1 MEYRCWRRDGCSCDE
16 AETVIL
22 EEDTNKRGERMV
34 MVGRKVTAGL
44 ALLLLAALVMGIFA
58 GCAPKQEAKPE
69 ETEAPVEVTPQDRI
83 VRVDEDWP
91 TYIDP
96 AVGND
101 FSDSIALVN
110 LYDTLVFPNLDGS
123 ISPHLATEWKVSDDG
138 LTYTFYLRRGVK
150 FHDGT
155 EMTAADV
162 EFSMQRLLT
171 IGEGFAYLFKDVV
184 SARAVDNYTVEF
196 TLSQPFGPFPKALV
210 RFYVL
215 SRDQVLAHLKE
226 PGQYGE
232 MGDYGKE
239 WLLTNDAG
247 SGPYKVKEMKM
258 EEHLFAEK
266 FDDWWGGWDE
276 DAPLYFKEMASPDPV
291 TIRTLVARREH
302 ELTNEFQPEENLTAL
317 EQIEGVET
325 AGFFNGNNLNIMLHT
340 KKPPTD
346 DIHFRKALAYCL
358 DYETVVTRI
367 WPSCQQS
374 RGPVPF
380 NLPGH
385 NPSVFQFTRDL
396 EKAREELQKSKYS
409 DQLDKYPVTL
419 SWCAEVPLEE
429 KLALLFQANAD
440 ELGIKV
446 EVTKK
451 PFGAMIADAQSPETT
466 PNASIVYVA
475 PHYPEAG
482 SILMSRYHS
491 STCGSWE
498 QCEWLQS
505 EEIDNVI
512 EQALST
518 TDDDARF
525 DLYKQAQQMIVDL
538 CPTIWVLDQFEKRAY
553 QSAYVYWPAGEMGKQ
568 GKSILPVMGYGV
580 YVRDFRVYPEEKAKL
595 LKP

>member
-1 MEYRCWRRDGCSCDE
+1 M
-16 AETVIL
+16 
-22 EEDTNKRGERMV
+22 RGR
-34 MVGRKVTAGL
+34 VTARAL
-44 ALLLLAALVMGIFA
+44 VLVIVVALLGGALV
-58 GCAPKQEAKPE
+58 GCRQPAPKPQGQAEIKPE
-69 ETEAPVEVTPQDRI
+69 DRI
-83 VRVDEDWP
+83 LRMDEDWP

-123 ISPHLATEWKVSDDG
+123 VRPHLATKWDVSPDG
-138 LTYTFYLRRGVK
+138 LKYTFYLRQGVK
-150 FHDGT
+150 FHNG
-155 EMTAADV
+155 EELTAEDV
-162 EFSMQRLLT
+162 EFSMKRLLT
-171 IGEGFAYLFKDVV
+171 IGEGFAYLFKNVA
-184 SARAVDNYTVEF
+184 SAKAVDRYTVEF
-196 TLSQPFGPFPKALV
+196 TLKEPFGPFVKALV

-215 SRDQVLAHLKE
+215 NKKEVLSHLKK

-239 WLLTNDAG
+239 WLLTHDAG

-258 EEHLFAEK
+258 EEYLLAEK
-266 FDDWWGGWDE
+266 FDEWWGGWDK
-276 DAPLYFKEMASPDPV
+276 DAPVYFKEIAAPDPV
-291 TIRTLVARREH
+291 TIRTLMARREH
-302 ELTNEFQPEENLTAL
+302 ELTDEFQPEENLAAL
-317 EQIEGVET
+317 EKIQGVQT

-346 DIHFRKALAYCL
+346 DIHFRRALAYCL
-358 DYETVVTRI
+358 DYETVVTKI
-367 WPSCQQS
+367 WPSCKQA
-374 RGPVPF
+374 RGPVPH

-385 NPSVFQFTRDL
+385 NPDVYQFKRDL
-396 EKAREELQKSKYS
+396 QKAREELQKSKYYG
-409 DQLDKYPVTL
+409 QLDKYPVTL

-429 KLALLFQANAD
+429 KLALLFQANAA

-482 SILMSRYHS
+482 SILTSRYHS

-498 QCEWLQS
+498 QCEWLQNK
-505 EEIDNVI
+505 EIDAMI

-518 TDDDARF
+518 VDEQKRF
-525 DLYKQAQQMIVDL
+525 ELYYKIQEKIVEL

-553 QSAYVYWPAGEMGKQ
+553 QAGYVYWPAGEAGKA
-568 GKSILPVMGYGV
+568 GKTILPVMGYGV
-580 YVRDFRVYPEEKAKL
+580 YAHDFRVYPEKKMEL
-595 LKP
+595 LKTSK